1 MGTVKVPQP
10 IRRKND
16 KSQFWWLRK
25 KVPLRYRDLVGKAE
39 VWRSLET
46 TERRTAFS
54 KCAIISAQLEAE
66 WAALAGEAKDA
77 AARPATVAEP
87 APLSHKELHAL
98 RAVAHMAARDLSIED
113 PTLFARM
120 RLTATTVAVDGDDE
134 QALDDRVREFLAREG
149 VSALPADVERFRPL
163 FVQARRDAA
172 GDLRR
177 AAEGDYSDNPV
188 LARLP
193 ARSTPRVDLL
203 LAFEEYVGKGGLKEG
218 ADGPTA
224 KRWRPKIKAFVKWLG
239 HRDLAKMT
247 TADGYRWA
255 DHLKAEGYAEKS
267 IRDVWIAS
275 LSATSGFMVERR
287 LLDQNPFVRI
297 RVRNSA
303 ATNAAPPRKKGFT
316 KAEAEAI
323 LTATLETPSHLI
335 SEETAAARRWLPW
348 LCCYSGARVNEV
360 TSLDPSDV
368 GPDPETGIMC
378 FQIKPDLEKTAQW
391 RTVPLHSHVIEQGF
405 LNYVDR
411 RHKTGKPLFYDPDR
425 GRGGKVANPQ
435 FKKVAERLAEWL
447 HSKKLIPAGVKPNHG
462 WRHAFKAA
470 ARRLPMDR
478 EVEGF
483 ITGHRP
489 KDANSGFDYGDRWVE
504 TMSVEIEKYPAFRI
518 PTLEAPQAPH
528 QRRRRTRAQI
538 EADNA
543 TKAARMARRAT
554 RAVHDSHSM

>member
-39 VWRSLET
+39 VWRSLRT
-46 TERRTAFS
+46 TEKRAAFS
-54 KCAIISAQLEAE
+54 NCAIISAQLEAE
-66 WAALAGEAKDA
+66 WAALAGEIKDA

-98 RAVAHMAARDLSIED
+98 RAVAHMAARDVSIEN
-113 PTLFARM
+113 PTLFARL
-120 RLTATTVAVDGDDE
+120 RLAATVTTVDADDE
-134 QALDDRVREFLAREG
+134 QALNDRVREFLAREG
-149 VSALPADVERFRPL
+149 ISALPVEVERFRPL
-163 FVQARRDAA
+163 FIQARLDAA
-172 GDLRR
+172 RDLRR
-177 AAEGDYSDNPV
+177 AADGDYSDNPI

-203 LAFEEYVGKGGLKEG
+203 QAFEEYVSKGGLKEKS
-218 ADGPTA
+218 DGPTA
-224 KRWRPKIKAFVKWLG
+224 KRWRPKIQAFAKWLG

-255 DHLKAEGYAEKS
+255 DHLQAEGYAEKS

-275 LSATSGFMVERR
+275 LSATAGFMVERR

-348 LCCYSGARVNEV
+348 LCAYSGARVNEV
-360 TSLDPSDV
+360 TSLSPEDV
-368 GPDPETGIMC
+368 ARDLETDIWC

-405 LNYVDR
+405 LDYVDR
-411 RHKTGKPLFYDPDR
+411 RRKTGKPLFYDPDR
-425 GRGGKVANPQ
+425 GRGGKAANPQ

-470 ARRLPMDR
+470 ARRIPMDR

-483 ITGHRP
+483 VTGHRP
-489 KDANSGFDYGDRWVE
+489 KESGASFDYGDRWVE
-504 TMSVEIEKYPAFRI
+504 TMSIEVEKYQPFRI
-518 PTLEAPQAPH
+518 PALKSPPGPH

-538 EADNA
+538 EVDNA
-543 TKAARMARRAT
+543 AKAARMARRAT
-554 RAVHDSHSM
+554 RVVHDSHSM